1 MSDGGRGR
9 ADASATSRAAAAK
22 PTVDP
27 YPNSKRRS
35 VVRLSMSSKPAVA
48 TSIETAATVSPT
60 DNPTIW
66 RATALR
72 TMAIA
77 SKADTVWR
85 VDHPSTEM
93 HWPERPRNSNPFG

>member
-1 MSDGGRGR
+1 MQIAIGRSRTSMSDGGRGR
-9 ADASATSRAAAAK
+9 TDGSATSRAAAAK

-35 VVRLSMSSKPAVA
+35 VERKSISSKPAVA
-48 TSIETAATVSPT
+48 TSIETAATVSLT
-60 DNPTIW
+60 DNPTIL

-77 SKADTVWR
+77 SKEEAVLR
-85 VDHPSTEM
+85 VDH
-93 HWPERPRNSNPFG
+93 